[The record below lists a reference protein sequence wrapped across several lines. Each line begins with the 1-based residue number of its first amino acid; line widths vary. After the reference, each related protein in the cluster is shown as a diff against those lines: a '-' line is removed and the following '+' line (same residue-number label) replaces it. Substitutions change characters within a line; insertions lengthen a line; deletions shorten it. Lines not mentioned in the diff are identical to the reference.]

1 MTERLRPHLINKGD
15 ALVQVAECLLA
26 TPPARLGPEA
36 VARRAARRYT
46 SAGDAYHHAR
56 LGLLAK
62 RCQERAAQLWD
73 SIGEKDLALAVRRW
87 AEAIPVY
94 WDGDV

>member
-1 MTERLRPHLINKGD
+1 MTESLRPQLIDKGD

-46 SAGDAYHHAR
+46 SAGDAYQQAR
-56 LGLLAK
+56 LACWRSGATNAPPSCGNRSVK
-62 RCQERAAQLWD
+62 RTLPAR
-73 SIGEKDLALAVRRW
+73 
-87 AEAIPVY
+87 
-94 WDGDV
+94 

>member
-1 MTERLRPHLINKGD
+1 MTERLRPQLIDKGD

-26 TPPARLGPEA
+26 APPARLGPEA

-46 SAGDAYHHAR
+46 SAGDAYQQAR

-62 RCQERAAQLWD
+62 RCHERAAQLWD

-87 AEAIPVY
+87 AEAIPVC

>member
-1 MTERLRPHLINKGD
+1 MTDRLRPQLIDKGD

-46 SAGDAYHHAR
+46 SAGDAYQQAR
-56 LGLLAK
+56 LGLLVCGVTNVPPSCGTRSVK
-62 RCQERAAQLWD
+62 RSL
-73 SIGEKDLALAVRRW
+73 LAR
-87 AEAIPVY
+87 
-94 WDGDV
+94 